1 MDNKIVK
8 LNIEIKAKR
17 GNSDIE
23 ISQMEMLFQD
33 SKYSYCF
40 DSDKLIENFL
50 ADYKMVKDNWQMITF
65 SLYVQSEN
73 RTYHEN
79 IAGIRYIKDYDE
91 TRRSSY
97 DRNTQCY
104 NKWIENWNFTLKDGK
119 DIIKDIVRQGN
130 CFYMDLLREN

>member
-97 DRNTQCY
+97 DRNTQSY

-130 CFYMDLLREN
+130 CFYMDLLRES